1 MFVLQ
6 TLFPIICSMSLIGG
20 IVIILVLL
28 VRLPFRRL
36 PKIFSY
42 LLWSVVLLRLLCP
55 FTFSSHLSVFQV
67 IGTPLIQQNQNIDL
81 GNTTNFDYLGNA
93 QKPGESASLQEQENR
108 AICYKTAAVE
118 SEVPLLSFAE
128 ASLQTQ
134 VLQFLKSKA
143 GTLPGSDEGYWY
155 SVMTD
160 GVEYLYGKYDYDK
173 EGSYQ
178 LFSWA
183 LRDASHK
190 LANGL
195 KVGIT
200 KEEALKLCPNLVRIE
215 FDGEGVVRW
224 NRTAYPQN
232 WTDEFDYM
240 LAVNIED
247 NIDNLPQV
255 LALMIK
261 GESVQAITIY
271 APTAG

>member
-42 LLWSVVLLRLLCP
+42 LLWSVVLLCP

-81 GNTTNFDYLGNA
+81 GYTTNSDYLGNA

-118 SEVPLLSFAE
+118 PEVPLLSFAE

-134 VLQFLKSKA
+134 VLQFPKSKA

-173 EGSYQ
+173 EGNYQ

-215 FDGEGVVRW
+215 FDREGVVRW

-240 LAVNIED
+240 LVAEIED